1 MKLWS
6 KEALILGGVYGVLT
20 TPFTYFHN
28 QYFEQIHFVLLGL
41 FVIFMFLNFFNKT
54 PSFIY
59 TFTKQHPI
67 LSYYLISIGWIAYFL
82 ILGIIFIPLLASVL
96 EWNDAIIK
104 EVTDI
109 FDIICTYG
117 GPFSLLVAF
126 IKRKIG

>member
-82 ILGIIFIPLLASVL
+82 IFGIIIIPLFASVF
-96 EWNDAIIK
+96 EWNDTDIK
-104 EVTDI
+104 IVVDI
-109 FDIICTYG
+109 FDIIFTYG
-117 GPFSLLVAF
+117 IPVSLLFAF
-126 IKRKIG
+126 IKARRK

>member
-6 KEALILGGVYGVLT
+6 KEALILGGVYGVLS

-28 QYFEQIHFVLLGL
+28 YFSEQIYFVLLGI
-41 FVIFMFLNFFNKT
+41 FVVFMVLNFFNKT

-59 TFTKQHPI
+59 TFIQQHPI

>member
-82 ILGIIFIPLLASVL
+82 IFGIIIIPLFASVF
-96 EWNDAIIK
+96 EWNDTDIK
-104 EVTDI
+104 IVVDI
-109 FDIICTYG
+109 FDFICTYG
-117 GPFSLLVAF
+117 IPVSLLFAF
-126 IKRKIG
+126 IKARKK